1 MRPDVYMQLKV
12 KVKVKV
18 KDSAKRSIG
27 VAGYK

>member
-1 MRPDVYMQLKV
+1 MRLDVYMQVKV

>member
-1 MRPDVYMQLKV
+1 MRLEVYMQVKV